1 MTINISGEF
10 IDQSINSRFL
20 STPKVILYFDNGKE
34 DRRIPMVIPMQNITY
49 ISGKCMFY
57 GEYSYRLDYLFWKT
71 RNLEIPCDFYFNLS
85 FADFYEEKVK
95 IDVKEMPKE
104 EKIIISSDKEQ
115 LMKKL
120 KEIRINNTL
129 SNFNKKYLIECK
141 EKIDN
146 VKNFI
151 IDPDYSNI
159 AGLILDGN
167 LKAASDK
174 NIIFVFES
182 ENVEIEFNFKIKDN
196 YNIIIKFD

>member
-1 MTINISGEF
+1 M
-10 IDQSINSRFL
+10 
-20 STPKVILYFDNGKE
+20 
-34 DRRIPMVIPMQNITY
+34 
-49 ISGKCMFY
+49 
-57 GEYSYRLDYLFWKT
+57 
-71 RNLEIPCDFYFNLS
+71 
-85 FADFYEEKVK
+85 
-95 IDVKEMPKE
+95 
-104 EKIIISSDKEQ
+104 
-115 LMKKL
+115 
-120 KEIRINNTL
+120 
-129 SNFNKKYLIECK
+129 KKYLIECK

-151 IDPDYSNI
+151 IDPDDSNI